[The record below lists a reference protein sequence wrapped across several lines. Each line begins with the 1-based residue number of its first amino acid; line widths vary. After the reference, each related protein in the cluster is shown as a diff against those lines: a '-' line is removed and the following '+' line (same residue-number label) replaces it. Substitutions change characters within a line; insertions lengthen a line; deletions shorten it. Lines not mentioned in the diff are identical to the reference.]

1 MDKSVIH
8 HRTLGINIPRLSAI
22 SLALTIALISC
33 NTTPKNTDAN
43 GTRKPWRSANANA
56 AAVRTGFLT
65 DQEWVSATNGWGPVE
80 RGRSNGSG
88 EANDGAKIKIAGQEY
103 DQGFGIHADSSITFN
118 LDPSCSSFK
127 ASIGLDDEVRWQ
139 SEHGSIIFRVYGDQQ
154 QLFDSGVMN
163 RDTATKDIVVDLKSG
178 QYSTLT
184 LVVDQNR
191 NSTEGDF
198 SGWQDHADWANARVE
213 CGSSSPPPSNVL
225 RTGYLGEQ
233 MKLSFNQQNGWGPIE
248 IDQENGDQRVD
259 DGDPITINGK
269 TFQKGLGVH
278 ASSSLEFPLA
288 GQCSNFTASVGVDDV
303 AKAKPST
310 GGTVDFQ
317 VLVDGA
323 VRYDSQVMKRGQSA
337 KLASVNLT
345 PTDQVL
351 KLVVTDAG
359 DGIDY
364 DHGDWA
370 DAQVTCG
377 AVSNPPP
384 SNPPPPSPPVTP
396 PPGPVQPGP
405 PPPPVTPPATGPTT
419 TANYAQSLENFPN
432 PERGFAF
439 ENDVAWPAQTPW
451 GFCGQGDNFAQYN
464 YTAWNDPLNLDFL
477 RQERAQG
484 RAVVMSRYH
493 IADFRN
499 RDLTA
504 EYLNF
509 LQRDFD
515 TARQAGVKIGM
526 RFAYNYP
533 MGGPD
538 APLAIIL
545 RHIQQLQPLFAKNAD
560 VIAYLETGFVGCWGE
575 WHHSANGLTG
585 DNTSRDGYIS
595 DGGRQIVDAL
605 LGALPSDRM
614 IAIRY
619 PRLKFD
625 YFGSNDWLPIAP
637 LTASQA
643 FSGSNRARIGHHDD
657 CFVCSDTHGG
667 AYFNPRGDLGEV
679 PRFLEPENLFVVQEG
694 EPGDVEADPNLGSC
708 QTILQELSS
717 KHWSV
722 VGLFNLASSASV
734 IQRWKRDGCYDEISR
749 NLGYR
754 YRLLTSEVSS
764 RATRGSGLLAKFS
777 ITNDGWANMY
787 NPRMVELVLRSQTT
801 GAVRRLKIF
810 DDARLKMPFPGETR
824 NLEATVNV
832 PTDLE
837 AGKYD
842 VLLALP
848 DPTSSLHDRPEY
860 AIQLAN
866 QSVWESNTGWNKL
879 GHTLEIQ

>member
-1 MDKSVIH
+1 MNKSVIH
-8 HRTLGINIPRLSAI
+8 HRKLRSNLPKFSAI
-22 SLALTIALISC
+22 GLVLTVTLISC

-43 GTRKPWRSANANA
+43 GTRKPWRSTNTNA
-56 AAVRTGFLT
+56 AVVHTGFLT
-65 DQEWVSATNGWGPVE
+65 AQEWVSATNGWGSVE
-80 RGRSNGSG
+80 RGLSNGSG
-88 EANDGAKIKIAGQEY
+88 EAGDGAKIRIAGQEY
-103 DQGFGIHADSSITFN
+103 DQGFGIHADSSITFR

-139 SEHGSIIFRVYGDQQ
+139 SEHGSIIFRVYGGQQ
-154 QLFDSGVMN
+154 QLFDSGVMD
-163 RDTATKDIVVDLKSG
+163 RDTATKNIAVDLKSS

-191 NSTEGDF
+191 NSAEGDF

-213 CGSSSPPPSNVL
+213 CAE
-225 RTGYLGEQ
+225 T
-233 MKLSFNQQNGWGPIE
+233 
-248 IDQENGDQRVD
+248 
-259 DGDPITINGK
+259 
-269 TFQKGLGVH
+269 
-278 ASSSLEFPLA
+278 
-288 GQCSNFTASVGVDDV
+288 
-303 AKAKPST
+303 
-310 GGTVDFQ
+310 
-317 VLVDGA
+317 
-323 VRYDSQVMKRGQSA
+323 
-337 KLASVNLT
+337 
-345 PTDQVL
+345 
-351 KLVVTDAG
+351 
-359 DGIDY
+359 
-364 DHGDWA
+364 
-370 DAQVTCG
+370 
-377 AVSNPPP
+377 SNPPP
-384 SNPPPPSPPVTP
+384 TTS
-396 PPGPVQPGP
+396 
-405 PPPPVTPPATGPTT
+405 GPTT
-419 TANYAQSLENFPN
+419 TANYTQSLENFPN
-432 PERGFAF
+432 PERGFAY

-499 RDLTA
+499 RDLTG

-605 LGALPSDRM
+605 LGALPKERM

-625 YFGSNDWLPIAP
+625 YFGSNDWLPLTP

-643 FSGSNRARIGHHDD
+643 FDGSKRSRIGHHDD
-657 CFVCSDTHGG
+657 CFVCSYTHGG

-734 IQRWKRDGCYDEISR
+734 IQRWKRDGCYDEIAR
-749 NLGYR
+749 RLGYR
-754 YRLLTSEVSS
+754 YRLVTSEVSS
-764 RATRGSGLLAKFS
+764 RATRGSGLLTKFS

-787 NPRMVELVLRSQTT
+787 NPRMVELVLRSQAT

-810 DDARLKMPFPGETR
+810 DDARLKMPFPGETK
-824 NLEATVNV
+824 NLEATLNV
-832 PTDLE
+832 PNDLE
-837 AGKYD
+837 AGQYD

-848 DPTSSLHDRPEY
+848 DPTYSLHDRPEY

-866 QSVWESNTGWNKL
+866 QSVWESSTGWNKL